1 VLISHTDDELS
12 NSQIKLVDFGLSNI
26 IKDKDE
32 FALMEVKVGTA
43 GYQAPEVDEGAQ
55 VDTSIDMWA
64 FGVLMHELAVAYK
77 PADKPHFKQYSLN
90 PNR

>member
-1 VLISHTDDELS
+1 MLISHTDDELS

-26 IKDKDE
+26 IKDKDK

-77 PADKPHFKQYSLN
+77 PADKPHFKQYSPN